1 MKKNTIY
8 KTVGLYTKEE
18 LKQIKND
25 YECRDIVNGEYNDI
39 DDEDLQDHNDVEWNY
54 SFGDEASWKTGW
66 VNQIPV
72 VITGK
77 LSLWNGPHKVI
88 PTKCKNIEEA
98 VYKCISDMDEVEIY
112 EDQYGNLNI
121 DAYHHDGTNHFT
133 IKKKTDKGNRCL
145 HFTKLWN
152 DYLQQQN

>member
-18 LKQIKND
+18 LEQIKED

-39 DDEDLQDHNDVEWNY
+39 DDEDLQEYNDVEWNY
-54 SFGDEASWKTGW
+54 SFGDEATWKTSW
-66 VNQIPV
+66 VNEIPV

-77 LSLWNGPHKVI
+77 LGLWNGN
-88 PTKCKNIEEA
+88 PTINHVECKNIEEA

-112 EDQYGNLNI
+112 EDSYGNLHV
-121 DAYHHDGTNHFT
+121 DGYHHDGTNHFV
-133 IKKKTDKGNRCL
+133 IKKKTDKGIRCL
-145 HFTKLWN
+145 HFTDLVN
-152 DYLQQQN
+152 EYLK

>member
-18 LKQIKND
+18 LEQIKED

-39 DDEDLQDHNDVEWNY
+39 DDEDLQEYNDVEWNY
-54 SFGDEASWKTGW
+54 SFGDEATWKTGW

-77 LSLWNGPHKVI
+77 LGLWNEN
-88 PTKCKNIEEA
+88 PTINHVECKNIEEA
-98 VYKCISDMDEVEIY
+98 V
-112 EDQYGNLNI
+112 
-121 DAYHHDGTNHFT
+121 
-133 IKKKTDKGNRCL
+133 
-145 HFTKLWN
+145 
-152 DYLQQQN
+152 

>member
-18 LKQIKND
+18 LEQIKND

-39 DDEDLQDHNDVEWNY
+39 DDEDLQDYNDVEWNY
-54 SFGDEASWKTGW
+54 SFGDEASWKTSW
-66 VNQIPV
+66 VNEIPV

-77 LSLWNGPHKVI
+77 LGLWNGN
-88 PTKCKNIEEA
+88 PTIKNVECKNIEEA

-112 EDQYGNLNI
+112 EDNYGNLNI
-121 DAYHHDGTNHFT
+121 DAYHHDGTNYFT

-145 HFTKLWN
+145 HFTKLLN
-152 DYLQQQN
+152 KYLDEQI